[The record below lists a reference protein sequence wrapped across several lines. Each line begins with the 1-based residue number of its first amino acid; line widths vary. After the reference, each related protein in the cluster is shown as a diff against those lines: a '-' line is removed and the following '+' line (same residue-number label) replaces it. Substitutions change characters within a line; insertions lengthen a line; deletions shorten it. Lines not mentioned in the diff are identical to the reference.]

1 MLQPRPSHASPLIFG
16 YDFDSCSPFAS
27 LALVQ
32 LAGNEVL
39 RTWLQRCL
47 QRLKALRKVR

>member
-1 MLQPRPSHASPLIFG
+1 MLQPRPSHASPPPFG

-32 LAGNEVL
+32 LAGELSV
-39 RTWLQRCL
+39 RDRLQRCL

>member
-1 MLQPRPSHASPLIFG
+1 MLQPRPSHASP
-16 YDFDSCSPFAS
+16 FAF

-39 RTWLQRCL
+39 RTRLQRCL